1 MDNESDLVVD
11 GVINGYRL
19 LPVISQ
25 EVVEGWDGGSEEEV
39 VRGKG

>member
-1 MDNESDLVVD
+1 MDNESDSVVD

-25 EVVEGWDGGSEEEV
+25 EVVEGREEGGEGEGVESD
-39 VRGKG
+39 

>member
-25 EVVEGWDGGSEEEV
+25 EVVEGREDGSEGEV